1 MRMKAPGMIR
11 PRDAAESFVGAE
23 LDRAIYLTAGALS
36 TALRSHGLDDS
47 RLYPD
52 HLTPLA
58 TWAAEHRGNF
68 CWLISLLAWSVAR
81 HGEMR
86 GILKPRGGIRYL
98 QARSIMYIALGLAS
112 HLPTGRAETVPP
124 LLF

>member
-1 MRMKAPGMIR
+1 MIR
-11 PRDAAESFVGAE
+11 PHDAAESFVGDE
-23 LDRAIYLTAGALS
+23 LDRAIYLAAGALS
-36 TALRSHGLDDS
+36 TALRHHGLDDA

-52 HLTPLA
+52 HQTPLA

-68 CWLISLLAWSVAR
+68 CWLISLLAYSVAK
-81 HGEMR
+81 HGEKR
-86 GILKPRGGIRYL
+86 GILKPRGGVRYK

-112 HLPTGRAETVPP
+112 HLPLGRAETVPP